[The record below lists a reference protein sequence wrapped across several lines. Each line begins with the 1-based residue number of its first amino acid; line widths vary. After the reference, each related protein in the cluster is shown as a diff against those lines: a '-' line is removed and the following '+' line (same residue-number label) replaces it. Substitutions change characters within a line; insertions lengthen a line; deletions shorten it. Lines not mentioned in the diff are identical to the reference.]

1 MYLTL
6 GSTPEFATIKW
17 TMSEQQKP
25 DEVQPV
31 ELDLP
36 EEIWRSDVARSP
48 GLDALRR
55 LLRNKLALV
64 GIAVIGIVFLTAIFA
79 PVLAKQDPNEN
90 GIFKVYPREG
100 KIAPSLEYPMGT
112 DNLGRDIL
120 SLIIYGSRI
129 SILVG
134 VFAVG
139 FAILVGATLG
149 AIAGYVGGFVDNVI
163 MRIMDIMLAFPT
175 ILLALVIVVVIGP
188 GLFNAM
194 LAVGIVS
201 IPTYAR
207 IMRATVLGEANKE
220 YVMAAR
226 SLGANSNRIL
236 WRHVF
241 PNTLSPI
248 IVAASLGIAT
258 AILDAAGLG
267 FLGLG
272 AQPPTPEW
280 GLMLSRNK
288 SHIFTSPWMVFFP
301 GVSIMFLVLGFNLL
315 GDGLRDAL
323 DPRLK

>member
-1 MYLTL
+1 MAADIKK
-6 GSTPEFATIKW
+6 PETVFTHN
-17 TMSEQQKP
+17 
-25 DEVQPV
+25 DE
-31 ELDLP
+31 E
-36 EEIWRSDVARSP
+36 WRVGAVRSP
-48 GLDALRR
+48 WRDALRR
-55 LLRNKLALV
+55 LFRNKLALV
-64 GIAVIGIVFLTAIFA
+64 GMAIICTVFLTAIFA
-79 PVLAKQDPNEN
+79 PVLAKEHPNEN
-90 GIFKVYPREG
+90 GIFKVYTDNNKQP
-100 KIAPSLEYPMGT
+100 PSLKHLMGT
-112 DNLGRDIL
+112 DDLGRDLL

-139 FAILVGATLG
+139 FAIMIGSFLG
-149 AIAGYVGGFVDNVI
+149 AVAGYMGGIVDNVI
-163 MRIMDIMLAFPT
+163 MRFMDIMLAFPT
-175 ILLALVIVVVIGP
+175 ILLALVIVAVIGP

-207 IMRATVLGEANKE
+207 IMRATVIGEVERE
-220 YVMAAR
+220 YVLAAR
-226 SLGANSNRIL
+226 SIGASSGNIL
-236 WRHVF
+236 WSNIL

-248 IVAASLGIAT
+248 IVAASLGVAT

>member
-1 MYLTL
+1 MLPVP
-6 GSTPEFATIKW
+6 SADEAW
-17 TMSEQQKP
+17 QQ
-25 DEVQPV
+25 
-31 ELDLP
+31 
-36 EEIWRSDVARSP
+36 RAGRSP
-48 GLDALRR
+48 WVDVLRR
-55 LLRNKLALV
+55 LMRNKLALV
-64 GIAVIGIVFLTAIFA
+64 GIAIIGTVMLTALFA
-79 PVLAKQDPNEN
+79 SVLAQEHPNAS
-90 GIFKVYPREG
+90 GIFRAFPRER
-100 KIAPSLEYPMGT
+100 KQSPSLKHPMGT
-112 DNLGRDIL
+112 DDLGRDML
-120 SLIIYGSRI
+120 SLIIYGARV
-129 SILVG
+129 SIKVG

-139 FAILVGATLG
+139 FAILIGATLG
-149 AIAGYVGGFVDNVI
+149 AIAGYAGGIIDTVI
-163 MRIMDIMLAFPT
+163 MRAMDVMLAFPS
-175 ILLALVIVVVIGP
+175 ILLALAIVSAIGP

-207 IMRATVLGEANKE
+207 IARATVLSESSRD

-226 SLGANSNRIL
+226 SLGVRSSRIL
-236 WRHVF
+236 WRHII
-241 PNTLSPI
+241 PNALSPI

-288 SHIFTSPWMVFFP
+288 SHMFTSPWMVFFP

-323 DPRLK
+323 DPRLRQV

>member
-1 MYLTL
+1 
-6 GSTPEFATIKW
+6 
-17 TMSEQQKP
+17 
-25 DEVQPV
+25 
-31 ELDLP
+31 
-36 EEIWRSDVARSP
+36 
-48 GLDALRR
+48 
-55 LLRNKLALV
+55 
-64 GIAVIGIVFLTAIFA
+64 
-79 PVLAKQDPNEN
+79 
-90 GIFKVYPREG
+90 
-100 KIAPSLEYPMGT
+100 MGT
-112 DNLGRDIL
+112 DDLGRDIL

-129 SILVG
+129 SIQVG

-139 FAILVGATLG
+139 FAILVGSTLG
-149 AIAGYVGGFVDNVI
+149 AIGGYVGGVVDNLI
-163 MRIMDIMLAFPT
+163 MRLMDIMLAFPR
-175 ILLALVIVVVIGP
+175 ILLALVIVVIIGP

-207 IMRATVLGEANKE
+207 ITRATVLGELGRE
-220 YVMAAR
+220 YVLAAR
-226 SLGANSNRIL
+226 SIGTRSNRIL
-236 WRHVF
+236 WRHIV
-241 PNTLSPI
+241 PNALSPI
-248 IVAASLGIAT
+248 IVAASLGVAT

-323 DPRLK
+323 DPRLR

>member
-1 MYLTL
+1 MDRRDLFRDYQQTEAAL
-6 GSTPEFATIKW
+6 K
-17 TMSEQQKP
+17 EQSFDIGP
-25 DEVQPV
+25 P
-31 ELDLP
+31 
-36 EEIWRSDVARSP
+36 RSP
-48 GLDALRR
+48 WRDALRS
-55 LLRNKLALV
+55 LLRNKLAIV
-64 GIAVIGIVFLTAIFA
+64 GMVIIGIVFLTAVFA
-79 PVLAKQDPNEN
+79 PALAAQDPNEN
-90 GIFKVYPREG
+90 GIFKVFPREN
-100 KIAPSLEYPMGT
+100 KQPPSLEHPMGT
-112 DNLGRDIL
+112 DDLGRDML

-139 FAILVGATLG
+139 FAIITGATLG
-149 AIAGYVGGFVDNVI
+149 AIAGFVGGAIDNII
-163 MRIMDIMLAFPT
+163 MRLMDIMLAFPT
-175 ILLALVIVVVIGP
+175 ILLALVIVAVIGP

-207 IMRATVLGEANKE
+207 ITRATVLGEKGRD
-220 YVMAAR
+220 YVLAAQSIGMGSQR
-226 SLGANSNRIL
+226 VLVSEVI
-236 WRHVF
+236 

-280 GLMLSRNK
+280 GLLLSRNK